1 MFYRHTTWHNIISIK
16 INHFGKLSTICV
28 HYSFYSWKLT
38 RCYQCKMIGFNKPL
52 LLFVGCVLSKYILVI
67 CCVSL
72 NTEERFP
79 EATSTHVDFSTPY
92 IN

>member
-28 HYSFYSWKLT
+28 HYSFYIWKLT

-52 LLFVGCVLSKYILVI
+52 LLLAGCVLA
-67 CCVSL
+67 
-72 NTEERFP
+72 NTYLLYVAYLSIRKKDSP
-79 EATSTHVDFSTPY
+79 EATSTHVDVSTIY
-92 IN
+92 